1 MAELTDK
8 QRRFVEEYCSNGFN
22 ATKAA
27 IAAGYS
33 EKTASHIGSENLG
46 KPDIQQAVQD
56 FMNTAS
62 EKALVTTEWIVK
74 RLAEEAEYYGEGAT
88 HGARITALKT
98 LTDYTG
104 GFDKNKQSIDHTSS
118 DQSMTPKTT
127 IAVTEETLHDLLSKI

>member
-33 EKTASHIGSENLG
+33 ESSARQLASRELS
-46 KPDIQQAVQD
+46 KDYIQDAIQE

-74 RLAEEAEYYGEGAT
+74 RLAEEADYYGEGAT

-104 GFDKNKQSIDHTSS
+104 GFDKNKQTLDHTSS
-118 DQSMTPKTT
+118 DQSMTPKPAV
-127 IAVTEETLHDLLSKI
+127 AVTEETLNDLLSKI

>member
-33 EKTASHIGSENLG
+33 EKGARQVASDTLA
-46 KPDIQQAVQD
+46 KTYVQDAVQE
-56 FMNTAS
+56 FMSRATK
-62 EKALVTTEWIVK
+62 KALVTTEMLVEK
-74 RLAEEAEYYGEGAT
+74 LLNESEYYGEGAS
-88 HGARITALKT
+88 HSARIAAVKV

-104 GFDKNKQSIDHTSS
+104 GFDKNKQSVDHTSS